1 MHENFYVVWLISRE
15 YALTMWIWVGGLR
28 GFENSLK
35 VRKSWQEYVRMEEMS
50 TQLDV
55 EDDEWINEKFCW

>member
-15 YALTMWIWVGGLR
+15 YTLTMWTWVGGLR

-35 VRKSWQEYVRMEEMS
+35 VRKLWQEYVRMEEMS